1 MARLLIGCKPARGRF
16 SSRILLARLHD
27 FICSYTAVMAANT
40 KQQGSRKNSTK
51 AANPSVL
58 TIRVDGEF
66 KKRLNMA
73 LASEGTKLQTKG
85 VELLEQYV
93 ESVERSV
100 SEHDRRM
107 RIARKQLNRYRRTF
121 EELAK

>member
-1 MARLLIGCKPARGRF
+1 MAAITKKQ
-16 SSRILLARLHD
+16 SSRRKSAK
-27 FICSYTAVMAANT
+27 SASAN
-40 KQQGSRKNSTK
+40 
-51 AANPSVL
+51 VL

-73 LASEGTKLQTKG
+73 LASEGVKLQAKG
-85 VELLEQYV
+85 VELLERYV

-100 SEHDRRM
+100 SEHERRM
-107 RIARKQLNRYRRTF
+107 RIARKQLDRYRRTF

>member
-1 MARLLIGCKPARGRF
+1 MATI
-16 SSRILLARLHD
+16 
-27 FICSYTAVMAANT
+27 T
-40 KQQGSRKNSTK
+40 KQQSSRRKSAK
-51 AANPSVL
+51 SANTAVL

-66 KKRLNMA
+66 KKRLSMA

-85 VELLEQYV
+85 VELLEKYV

-100 SEHDRRM
+100 SEHEHRM
-107 RIARKQLNRYRRTF
+107 RIARKQLDRYRRTF

>member
-1 MARLLIGCKPARGRF
+1 
-16 SSRILLARLHD
+16 
-27 FICSYTAVMAANT
+27 
-40 KQQGSRKNSTK
+40 
-51 AANPSVL
+51 
-58 TIRVDGEF
+58 
-66 KKRLNMA
+66 MA

-85 VELLEQYV
+85 VELLEHYV

-100 SEHDRRM
+100 TEHERRM

>member
-1 MARLLIGCKPARGRF
+1 
-16 SSRILLARLHD
+16 
-27 FICSYTAVMAANT
+27 MAANT

-51 AANPSVL
+51 AANPSAL

>member
-1 MARLLIGCKPARGRF
+1 
-16 SSRILLARLHD
+16 
-27 FICSYTAVMAANT
+27 MAAIT
-40 KQQGSRKNSTK
+40 KKQRSHKKSTK
-51 AANPSVL
+51 STNPNVL

-85 VELLEQYV
+85 VELLEKYV

-100 SEHDRRM
+100 SEHERRM
-107 RIARKQLNRYRRTF
+107 RIARKQLDRYRRTF